1 MTTVNLWTIVQHSG
15 YGYAGK
21 DGFRHAVETRAVRTL
36 GEKER
41 VEKAGGLLFASYR
54 EADAFSEA
62 ANYPEGAES
71 FYTAAKGTFSDKEID
86 ELKIYLPVRTATG

>member
-1 MTTVNLWTIVQHSG
+1 MTTVNLWTIGQHSG

-21 DGFRHAVETRAVRTL
+21 DGFRHAVEVRAVRNL

-41 VEKAGGLLFASYR
+41 VEKAGGLLFDSYS
-54 EADAFSEA
+54 EADAFTWT
-62 ANYPEGAES
+62 ANYPEGTQGI
-71 FYTAAKGTFSDKEID
+71 YPAAKGTFSDKEID